1 MQHVSESSGW
11 TCRLWQFSYNGLL
24 LYTPNWLIVAMLADQ
39 LAILRWPLAARELC
53 TRFRAHCHVIT
64 IVIGQ
69 AAVSIHSLW
78 TFELQPQAGGC
89 RINARQRDFLATVWP
104 YVSAVLCFYLP
115 LSITCIIITLFAQ
128 ALCCARTPAASS
140 SSCSSSALRLTIVV
154 IRPPQAAL
162 AARDDSNVDDKDEV
176 GASERRP
183 SAVSTV
189 VLTPAARP
197 YGRQLRSVIT
207 LGVVFTI
214 LLVPGIIVN
223 VVGHV
228 RVRWMDHPT
237 WFLAILC
244 CQVASCLAYAS
255 AAFIFIAGD
264 TSLRHQL
271 LALCFK
277 RHRELRR
284 RELHAY
290 QAPFSMSPDIEML
303 ETVSPDAVVP
313 PTATGRTMLTDV

>member
-11 TCRLWQFSYNGLL
+11 TCRLWQFGYNGLL

-39 LAILRWPLAARELC
+39 LTILRWPLAARELC
-53 TRFRAHCHVIT
+53 TRFRAHCHVIA

-78 TFELQPQAGGC
+78 TYELQPQAGGC

-115 LSITCIIITLFAQ
+115 LSITSVIITLFAR
-128 ALCCARTPAASS
+128 ALCCARTPTASS
-140 SSCSSSALRLTIVV
+140 SSCSSSALRLTVV
-154 IRPPQAAL
+154 VVRPSPVAV
-162 AARDDSNVDDKDEV
+162 AARDDDNVDDEDEV
-176 GASERRP
+176 GASCTSERRP

-189 VLTPAARP
+189 VLTPTARP
-197 YGRQLRSVIT
+197 YGRQLRSVIA
-207 LGVVFTI
+207 LGIVFTT

-228 RVRWMDHPT
+228 GVRWMEHPS
-237 WFLAILC
+237 WFPAILS
-244 CQVASCLAYAS
+244 CQLASCLAYAS
-255 AAFIFIAGD
+255 AAFIFLAND

-277 RHRELRR
+277 RQRELSRP
-284 RELHAY
+284 ELRAY
-290 QAPFSMSPDIEML
+290 
-303 ETVSPDAVVP
+303 
-313 PTATGRTMLTDV
+313 